1 MSAKN
6 TRTGCTGMSSV
17 SRNRPD
23 KDGTHRAQF
32 DRNKRK
38 IFKTQTICGICGKPV
53 DFSLKYPHP
62 LSPTVDHIIP
72 IAKGGHPSDISNLQ
86 LAHFQCNRLK
96 SDKVSVPDVQQG
108 QQGSED
114 SGTITKII
122 SNRILPQSMDWKS
135 YRAD

>member
-1 MSAKN
+1 
-6 TRTGCTGMSSV
+6 MSSV
-17 SRNRPD
+17 ESKRKRPD

-38 IFKTQTICGICGKPV
+38 IFKTQTICGICGQPV

-62 LSPTVDHIIP
+62 MSATVDHIVP

-96 SDKVSVPDVQQG
+96 SDKVTLQDVKQG
-108 QQGSED
+108 QPRGDGGSD
-114 SGTITKII
+114 SGGTITKII
-122 SNRILPQSMDWKS
+122 SNRILPQSMDWKT

>member
-1 MSAKN
+1 MSQADRK
-6 TRTGCTGMSSV
+6 
-17 SRNRPD
+17 RPD

-62 LSPTVDHIIP
+62 MSATVDHIIP

-96 SDKVSVPDVQQG
+96 SDKVTVPDVQQG
-108 QQGSED
+108 QQGSD
-114 SGTITKII
+114 DNGTITKII
-122 SNRILPQSMDWKS
+122 SNRVLPQSMDWKT